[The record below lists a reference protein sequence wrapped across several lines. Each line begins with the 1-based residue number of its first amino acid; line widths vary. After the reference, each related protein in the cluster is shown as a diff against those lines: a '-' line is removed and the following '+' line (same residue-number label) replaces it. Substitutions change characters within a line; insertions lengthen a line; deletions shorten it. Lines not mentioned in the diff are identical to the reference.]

1 MRLPHFHLSNVP
13 VPRPKTANFK
23 IAPHSTCPTIQI
35 FKIDMSK
42 TVFQIAATVVVVFGL
57 CLPKSVN
64 GQTNII
70 QIVADDL
77 SWVDLST
84 GATNLGNGS
93 PYHQTPNIDALA
105 TAGMSFTSAYVQ
117 QSCAPT
123 RAALFTGQYAPRSR
137 VYTVGRGLE
146 NPNNSLL
153 LVVGGDDNVIQN
165 SAITMAETLQDAGYL
180 TAHFGKFQTTSNSN
194 QIVSE
199 HGFQINVGGTT
210 AGGLNGALEYFA
222 QESQPGVWQ
231 FGSDH
236 GTGFNIYADPY
247 DAAYIGANLLPN
259 ANGNDPTPLVNTP
272 KHLNDAMADAAVE
285 FLEERAG
292 DGQKFFVNLAFNAVH
307 VDINS
312 RSDLEQ
318 KYAGLQPSIVPD
330 HSDAAYAG
338 LLEGLDQAVGR
349 IVDFVKTS
357 DLAGNTLIIFV
368 SDNGGTCRATDNFPL
383 AGGKGDFTEGGI
395 RVPLIAY
402 QPGVIE
408 AGTVSNQIVHA
419 VDFYKTYAEI
429 AGATLPNESDHA
441 LDGESFANIL
451 NGQAT
456 ELGRQTIFYHFPGY
470 SGGDTP
476 MSLAIHQGTDG
487 NHYKLLYEY
496 EDRSFELYDLTNDL
510 PESIDLIQNGMTN
523 SQFVIARRLA
533 SELGN
538 WTQDVAADLPLV
550 RATGNPV
557 PALGHSPSV
566 RFDLSSDG
574 LGQELDGEI
583 NSLISQLGIEMTVE
597 AMGQNPVFDVTTSG
611 LGVRSDLDSGGGNQQ
626 GRIDGTL
633 ATAEKIVVSFDQDV
647 IIKQINT
654 NQLSND
660 GTETAVIEF
669 VSGDNPFL
677 NISGYDTGGFTN
689 GGDRLSF
696 VRSDNGGNDF
706 SISLGTLDQDELF
719 LTSGTKISITAN
731 PSTGG
736 GFALGHIDIALP
748 EFLLGDVNRD
758 GVVDFNDIPDFVAVL
773 LSGNFQNEA
782 EADINGDGV
791 VDFNDI
797 PDFVTLLLGN

>member
-1 MRLPHFHLSNVP
+1 MNLQRIVIHVA
-13 VPRPKTANFK
+13 VA
-23 IAPHSTCPTIQI
+23 I
-35 FKIDMSK
+35 
-42 TVFQIAATVVVVFGL
+42 VVALGL
-57 CLPKSVN
+57 CFPQSVN
-64 GQTNII
+64 AQTNII

-77 SWVDLST
+77 GWVDLST
-84 GATNLGNGS
+84 GSTNLGNGS

-137 VYTVGRGLE
+137 VYTVGMGLE

-153 LVVGGDDNVIQN
+153 LVPGGDGNVIQN

-180 TAHFGKFQTTSNSN
+180 TAHFGKFQTTSNTN

-210 AGGLNGALEYFA
+210 AGGPNGALHYFA
-222 QESQPGVWQ
+222 QEAQPGVWQ
-231 FGSDH
+231 FGNNH
-236 GTGFNIYADPY
+236 GTGFNIFANPY
-247 DAAYIGANLLPN
+247 SANYIGANLLPY
-259 ANGNDPTPLVNTP
+259 ANGNDPLPLANTP

-285 FLEERAG
+285 FLEDRAG

-307 VDINS
+307 TNINS
-312 RSDLEQ
+312 RPDLEQ
-318 KYAGLQPSIVPD
+318 KYAGLQPSITPD
-330 HSDAAYAG
+330 HSNAAYAG

-349 IVDFVKTS
+349 IVDFVKAS
-357 DLAGNTLIIFV
+357 ELADNTLIVFV
-368 SDNGGTCRATDNFPL
+368 SDNGGTNQATDNFPL
-383 AGGKGDFTEGGI
+383 TGGKGSFAEGGI

-408 AGTVSNQIVHA
+408 AGAVSNQVVHA

-429 AGATLPNESDHA
+429 AGATLPNESVHA

-451 NGQAT
+451 KGQAT
-456 ELGRQTIFYHFPGY
+456 ELERETVFYHFPGY
-470 SGGDTP
+470 SGGGTP
-476 MSLAIHQGTDG
+476 MSLAIHKGTDG
-487 NHYKLLYEY
+487 NHYKMFYKY
-496 EDRSFELYDLTNDL
+496 EDRSFEFYDLTNDL
-510 PESIDLIQNGMTN
+510 SESTDLIQNGMTN
-523 SQFVIARRLA
+523 SQFVIARRIA

-538 WTQDVAADLPLV
+538 WTEDVAADLPLV

-566 RFDLSSDG
+566 RFELSSDV

-583 NSLISQLGIEMTVE
+583 NGLVSQLGIEMSVE
-597 AMGQNPVFDVTTSG
+597 AMGQNAVLDVANNG
-611 LGVRSDLDSGGGNQQ
+611 LGVRSDLDGGGGNQQ
-626 GRIDGTL
+626 SNIDGAL
-633 ATAEKIVVSFDQDV
+633 ATAEKVVVSFDQDV

-654 NQLSND
+654 NQLSSD

-669 VSGDNPFL
+669 VSGVNPFP
-677 NISGYDTGGFTN
+677 NISGYDTGGFTT

-696 VRSDNGGNDF
+696 VRSDNGNNNF
-706 SISLGTLDQDELF
+706 SILLGTLDQDELF

-736 GFALGHIDIALP
+736 GFLLRHIDVALP
-748 EFLLGDVNRD
+748 EFLIGDVNRD
-758 GVVDFNDIPDFVAVL
+758 GSVNFADISGFVFL
-773 LSGNFQNEA
+773 LSTSSFQA

-791 VDFNDI
+791 VNFADI
-797 PDFVTLLLGN
+797 SPFVALLSS